1 MKKTYSFLTVL
12 FICAISFNSIA
23 QSVSLPQASLSA
35 TPLPTVENSGTATG
49 SIVISET
56 SGTNVPSQ
64 AFGEPNVTVSI
75 DFQYVELRDQD
86 VNLLTGEGM
95 QYFSASYD
103 QNTNI
108 LLLSQKDIIPGDW
121 SGSINFPIAVIQNS
135 TQPESFN
142 GFNANIAAIDAST
155 NAEGNASIF
164 TYTDEDVLAVN
175 TIKSLSFE
183 VSPNPSKGILNI
195 SFNESIDTKVEL
207 FDLTGKFIL
216 VKEYSNLETV
226 SLNIQ
231 DLASAVYLLKVTSND
246 ASNSIRII
254 KE

>member
-1 MKKTYSFLTVL
+1 MKKSYTFLTVL

-35 TPLPTVENSGTATG
+35 TPLPTVENFGTATG
-49 SIVISET
+49 SIVLSET

-75 DFQYVELRDQD
+75 DLQYIELRDHD
-86 VNLLTGEGM
+86 VTMISGEGM
-95 QYFSASYD
+95 DYFSASYD
-103 QNTNI
+103 VNTNI
-108 LLLSQKDIIPGDW
+108 LLLSQKTIIPGDW
-121 SGSINFPIAVIQNS
+121 SGAIDFPIAVIQNS

-142 GFNANIAAIDAST
+142 GFNANIAAIDAGT

-175 TIKSLSFE
+175 TVKPLLFE
-183 VSPNPSKGILNI
+183 VSPNPSNGILNI
-195 SFNESIDTKVEL
+195 SFNESIDAKVEL

-216 VKEYSNLETV
+216 AEEYSNLETV